1 MISEGILALAGK
13 AFYIWNIGTATEKEE
28 FMVIKQTEVEQYN
41 YAAFKGGES
50 DFLGF
55 RSQLQ
60 VGSSAPN
67 FTATA
72 LENG

>member
-1 MISEGILALAGK
+1 
-13 AFYIWNIGTATEKEE
+13 
-28 FMVIKQTEVEQYN
+28 MVIKQTEVEQYN
-41 YAAFKGGES
+41 YLAFKGGES

-60 VGSSAPN
+60 VGSLAPD

-72 LENG
+72 LENGEWVQLKDYWKDGNLVIEFGSLT

>member
-1 MISEGILALAGK
+1 
-13 AFYIWNIGTATEKEE
+13 
-28 FMVIKQTEVEQYN
+28 MVIEQTHIEQYH

-60 VGSSAPN
+60 VGSSAPD
-67 FTATA
+67 FSATV
-72 LENG
+72 LDNGELVQLKDYWKDCNLVIEFGSLT